1 MICWH
6 LLPLTSLIQKILLTG
21 KRRAEEFVMQVGS
34 SPFDVSIWKFISFKI
49 QEQNTFWSFITDA
62 PHFRY
67 GGSFVFD
74 KNMQDKAE
82 KVREAIAEFELALEQ
97 RQEPKKENDRGNN
110 H

>member
-1 MICWH
+1 MRIH
-6 LLPLTSLIQKILLTG
+6 RGKLPTG
-21 KRRAEEFVMQVGS
+21 LKS
-34 SPFDVSIWKFISFKI
+34 SSSVKKFILFKI

-97 RQEPKKENDRGNN
+97 RQEPKRGE
-110 H
+110 